1 MFFCLKKTCSS
12 VLLSLK
18 KSCSHVLLS
27 LKKTCS
33 SVLMSLK
40 NHVLP
45 SKNNFFQK
53 KVTKTFGSFK

>member
-1 MFFCLKKTCSS
+1 MFSCSFVFKKTY
-12 VLLSLK
+12 
-18 KSCSHVLLS
+18 SHVLLS

-45 SKNNFFQK
+45 SKNNFFTVLLK
-53 KVTKTFGSFK
+53 KTAKMFGGYK